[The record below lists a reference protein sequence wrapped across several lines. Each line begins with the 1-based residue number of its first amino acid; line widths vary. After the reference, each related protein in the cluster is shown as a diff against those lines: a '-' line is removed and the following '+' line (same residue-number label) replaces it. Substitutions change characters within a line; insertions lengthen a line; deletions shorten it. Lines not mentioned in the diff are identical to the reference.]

1 MTFWR
6 RRKRRWPPGA
16 DRSGPFGEERFRE
29 VPEPEAPAEEE
40 LVDPGMEPD
49 LEPGMEPDLAPDAE
63 ELWESDEF
71 TQIGVSDA
79 PEEEP
84 GPEEDRPET
93 FRGVFIGRFG
103 SGAPETAA
111 SRPHVVSTILSKK
124 PGRDAGLAVGWTLG
138 ILLAVS
144 ALYWWGPPEFA
155 AALPA
160 SGETV
165 FGQGETWR
173 LVTAI
178 AAHADA
184 IHLLSN
190 AVFLTWLI
198 YLSYGA
204 FGPSLYPWSAAPLSA
219 LALAVTLEGYPP
231 NIRVVGASGMLYLL
245 AGAWLTLYVLV
256 ERRLAVAKRI
266 VRVVGFFLVVLV
278 PTSIR
283 PEVSYRAHFIG
294 LFFGICLGL
303 AYFLARRDTIRAGER
318 WEWDEE

>member
-16 DRSGPFGEERFRE
+16 DRSGPYGEERFRE
-29 VPEPEAPAEEE
+29 VREPESPADEEF
-40 LVDPGMEPD
+40 VDPGMEP
-49 LEPGMEPDLAPDAE
+49 EVEPDAE

-79 PEEEP
+79 PEDEP
-84 GPEEDRPET
+84 EPEEDRPEA

-111 SRPHVVSTILSKK
+111 SRPHVVSTILSKT
-124 PGRDAGLAVGWTLG
+124 PGRDAALAVGWTLG

-204 FGPSLYPWSAAPLSA
+204 FGPSLYPWSAVPLSA

-256 ERRLAVAKRI
+256 ERRLSVAKRI